1 MIAPASLRARIAAAA
16 LRMIG
21 WRLAY
26 TPPPGPKAVVVVY
39 PHTSNWDF
47 PIGVIGRAALDLPLR
62 YVAKHTLFRWPF
74 GMLFRGLGGI
84 AVDRRVSTGLVEQLR
99 AQFDAHDTFY
109 LAITPE
115 GTRSRTDYWKSGFYQ
130 LARAARVPVG
140 LGFIDYGGRRIGI
153 DTWLELSGDVDA
165 DMARI
170 AAFYADKRG
179 FHPEKAG
186 PVRFRTDS
194 LT

>member
-1 MIAPASLRARIAAAA
+1 MGAPASLRARIARVL
-16 LRMIG
+16 LRLIG

-26 TPPPGPKAVVVVY
+26 APPPGPKAVVVVY

-115 GTRSRTDYWKSGFYQ
+115 GTRSRTEYWKSGFYQ

-153 DTWLELSGDVDA
+153 DTWLELSGNADT

-179 FHPEKAG
+179 FLPEKAG
-186 PVRFRTDS
+186 PVRLKPDS
-194 LT
+194 PI

>member
-1 MIAPASLRARIAAAA
+1 MGAPASLRARIARVL
-16 LRMIG
+16 LRLIG
-21 WRLAY
+21 WRLVYA
-26 TPPPGPKAVVVVY
+26 PPPGPKAVVVVY

-115 GTRSRTDYWKSGFYQ
+115 GTRSRTEYWKSGFYQ

-153 DTWLELSGDVDA
+153 DTWLELSGNADT

-179 FHPEKAG
+179 FLPEKAG
-186 PVRFRTDS
+186 PVRLKPDS
-194 LT
+194 PI

>member
-1 MIAPASLRARIAAAA
+1 MQGGLLSRLCRA
-16 LRMIG
+16 LLGLFG
-21 WRLAY
+21 WRVPLV
-26 TPPPGPKAVVVVY
+26 PPPVPKAVVIFY

-99 AQFDAHDTFY
+99 ARFDAHDTFY

-115 GTRSRTDYWKSGFYQ
+115 GTRSRTEYWKSGFYQ
-130 LARAARVPVG
+130 IARAARVPVG
-140 LGFIDYGGRRIGI
+140 LGFIDYGGRRVGI
-153 DTWLELSGDVDA
+153 DTWLELSGDADA

-186 PVRFRTDS
+186 PVRFRADS

>member
-1 MIAPASLRARIAAAA
+1 MGAPASLRARIARVL
-16 LRMIG
+16 LRLIG
-21 WRLAY
+21 WRLVYA
-26 TPPPGPKAVVVVY
+26 PPPGPRAVVVVY

-115 GTRSRTDYWKSGFYQ
+115 GTRSRTEYWKSGFYQ
-130 LARAARVPVG
+130 LARAAGVPVG
-140 LGFIDYGGRRIGI
+140 LGFIDYGGKRIGI
-153 DTWLELSGDVDA
+153 GAWLELSGNADA

-186 PVRFRTDS
+186 PARFKPGT
-194 LT
+194 TT

>member
-1 MIAPASLRARIAAAA
+1 MPASLRARIAAAV
-16 LRMIG
+16 LRLIG

-26 TPPPGPKAVVVVY
+26 APPPGPKAVVVVY

-99 AQFDAHDTFY
+99 ARFDAHDTFY

-115 GTRSRTDYWKSGFYQ
+115 GTRSRTEYWKSGFYQ
-130 LARAARVPVG
+130 IARAARVPVG
-140 LGFIDYGGRRIGI
+140 LRFIDYGGRRVGI
-153 DTWLELSGDVDA
+153 DTWLELSGDADA

-186 PVRFRTDS
+186 PVRFRADS

>member
-1 MIAPASLRARIAAAA
+1 MPASLRARIAAAV
-16 LRMIG
+16 LRLIG

-26 TPPPGPKAVVVVY
+26 APPPGPKAVVVVY

-99 AQFDAHDTFY
+99 ARFDAHDTFY

-115 GTRSRTDYWKSGFYQ
+115 GTRSRTEYWKSGFYQ
-130 LARAARVPVG
+130 IARAARVPVG
-140 LGFIDYGGRRIGI
+140 LGFIDYGGRRVGI
-153 DTWLELSGDVDA
+153 DTWLELSGDADA

-186 PVRFRTDS
+186 PVRFRADS